1 MPSQSNPKIRGVD
14 THAHIFHRGLTLAKQ
29 RRYAPAYDATPE
41 DYLAQLEANGISHG
55 VLVQPSFLGTN
66 NDYLLDALQRF
77 PDQLRGIVVVT
88 PDISDEELER
98 MAAAGAVGIR
108 LNLFGMPL
116 PDLRN
121 QTWQA
126 LLKKLAARNW
136 LVEIQRQAHDLP
148 ELVPDLLDAGLR
160 VIIDHIGLPDPTLGE
175 KDPGFQ
181 YLLTLAHSKQVWVK
195 ASAPYR
201 CATSKK
207 TIDQWM
213 AALRRSFGSE
223 YMLWGSDWPHTC
235 YEQLT
240 AYPDNKNRL
249 DTWFPDPDEKEIV
262 LVSTPARLFGFDPT
276 SP

>member
-1 MPSQSNPKIRGVD
+1 MSNKSNLHIRGVD

-41 DYLAQLEANGISHG
+41 DYISQLEANGMSHG

-66 NDYLLDALQRF
+66 NDYLLDALRLF
-77 PDQLRGIVVVT
+77 PEKLRGIVVVS
-88 PDISDEELER
+88 PDISDEELDR
-98 MAAAGAVGIR
+98 MAVVGAVGIR
-108 LNLFGMPL
+108 LNLFGMAL
-116 PDLRN
+116 PDLLD
-121 QTWQA
+121 QTWQP

-148 ELVPDLLDAGLR
+148 TLIPPLLDAGLR

-175 KDPGFQ
+175 EDPGFQ
-181 YLLTLAHSKQVWVK
+181 SLLTLAPTKQVWVK

-207 TIDQWM
+207 TIDQWV
-213 AALRRSFGSE
+213 AALRGSFGPE

-235 YEQLT
+235 YEKQTNYTENRERFDKWL
-240 AYPDNKNRL
+240 PDSSHQ
-249 DTWFPDPDEKEIV
+249 EMV
-262 LVSTPARLFGFDPT
+262 LVKTPAMLFGFDQSTP
-276 SP
+276 